1 MRPAVVA
8 AGLAVTAY
16 QVVSLLLRWR
26 GTAAAPPGLE
36 RRLARGALLL
46 VRGGGIAIGLV
57 VVAWGVAGA

>member
-8 AGLAVTAY
+8 VGLAVTVY
-16 QVVSLLLRWR
+16 QIASLTLRWR

-46 VRGGGIAIGLV
+46 VRGGGIAIGI
-57 VVAWGVAGA
+57 GVAIWGLAG